1 MPLQPERLQYLLQQ
15 YFTDRISREELEE
28 LYTAIPG
35 ASDEELQT
43 LLDEQFGGMDADE
56 SVREVDWDRMFH
68 RIVTPPQ
75 EIRRRPFFNIQYA
88 AAAMLLLALGAGIMY
103 WCLERRAPAPVTAGN
118 TTSTHD
124 AAPGSNKAILTLGDG
139 SQVTLDSTGHQVLQQ
154 GGTAVHQQGG
164 SLAYKSENAAAPVT
178 YNTLTTPRGGQ
189 FQVALP
195 DGTLVWLNAASSLKY
210 PTAFTGDVREVVL
223 KGEAYFEVAHNAKQ
237 PFRVQVNGLEIKDLG
252 TRFNVMAYE
261 DEAAVRTTLVDGAV
275 QVNSAHHEARLKPG
289 EEAVLETSP
298 PGGGLG
304 QEAILVRPADL
315 EVALA
320 WKNGE
325 FAFRHTSLHEIMR
338 QVSRWYDV
346 DINYKDDLNI
356 YLSGNISKNVN
367 VSEVFKMLQLAGNVH
382 FSVDQKTATVM
393 K

>member
-1 MPLQPERLQYLLQQ
+1 MPLQPERLRYLLQQ

-35 ASDEELQT
+35 ASDVELQA

-56 SVREVDWDRMFH
+56 SVKEVDWDRMFH

-75 EIRRRPFFNIQYA
+75 KIRRRPFFNLRYA
-88 AAAMLLLALGAGIMY
+88 AAAMLLLALGAGTMY
-103 WCLERRAPAPVTAGN
+103 WCLERRAPAPVAAGN
-118 TTSTHD
+118 TTITHD

-139 SQVTLDSTGHQVLQQ
+139 SEVALDSTGHQVLQQ
-154 GGTAVHQQGG
+154 GGAAVHQQGG
-164 SLAYKSENAAAPVT
+164 SLAYKSEDAAAPVT

-189 FQVALP
+189 FQVTLP
-195 DGTLVWLNAASSLKY
+195 DGSRVWLNAASSIKY

-223 KGEAYFEVAHNAKQ
+223 KGEAYFEVVHNAKQ
-237 PFRVQVNGLEIKDLG
+237 PFRVQVNGLEIRDLG

-261 DEAAVRTTLVDGAV
+261 DEAEVRTTLVDGAV
-275 QVNSAHHEARLKPG
+275 QVNSAHREARLKPG
-289 EEAVLETSP
+289 EEAVLAMGPQGNRETI
-298 PGGGLG
+298 
-304 QEAILVRPADL
+304 QVRPADL
-315 EVALA
+315 EMALA

-325 FAFRHTSLHEIMR
+325 FAFHHTSLHEIMR

-346 DINYKDDLNI
+346 DVNYKDDLNI